1 MKKTTMTAIAA
12 LVSTVWTAQSV
23 EAQSSGRNCAPR
35 EVVVQRLAEKYGE
48 SRKSIGIGQQG
59 TVMETFASEDTGTW
73 TITVTMPTGVTCL
86 VASGQSY
93 ETLAEVLPE
102 QEKDA

>member
-1 MKKTTMTAIAA
+1 MKKTTMTVIAA
-12 LVSTVWTAQSV
+12 LVATVLTAPSASAQST
-23 EAQSSGRNCAPR
+23 SRNCAPR
-35 EVVVQRLAEKYGE
+35 EVVVQRLAERYGE
-48 SRKSIGIGQQG
+48 SRKSIGIGQEG

-93 ETLAEVLPE
+93 ETLAEVLPVP
-102 QEKDA
+102 EKDA